1 MTADSDLLLRAWSS
15 FLSAHALAV
24 RAVEER
30 LKGAGAP
37 PLGWYDVL
45 LELDRAGGTLR
56 VGDLAGRA
64 VIEPYNMTRLLDRL
78 EKEGLIRRERSPDD
92 RRSVVAV
99 LTPEGAAL
107 RRRTWPAYQRAILE
121 VLRPLAGKDADALAR
136 ALRAV
141 VAGLRGDHPGGR

>member
-1 MTADSDLLLRAWSS
+1 MPDSDLLLRAWSTI
-15 FLSAHALAV
+15 LSAHALAV

-30 LKGAGAP
+30 LKAAKAP

-45 LELDRAGGTLR
+45 LELDRAGGSLR
-56 VGDLAGRA
+56 VGDLAGRV

-78 EKEGLIRRERSPDD
+78 EKEGLLRRERSPDD

-107 RRRTWPAYQRAILE
+107 RRRTWPIYQRAILE
-121 VLRPLAGKDADALAR
+121 VLGPLSDKDAEALGR

-141 VAGLRGDHPGGR
+141 VAGLRPEEPWNR